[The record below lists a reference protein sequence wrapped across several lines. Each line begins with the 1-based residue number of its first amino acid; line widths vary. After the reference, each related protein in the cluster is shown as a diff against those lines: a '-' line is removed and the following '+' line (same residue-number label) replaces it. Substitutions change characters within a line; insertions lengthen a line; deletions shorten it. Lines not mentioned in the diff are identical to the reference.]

1 MLEGVGDGDRRCRE
15 LSFEMVR
22 CEPEGGSDSLLFQ
35 GRGAGLVGCSR
46 TAFGGTCLVLN
57 GVWLPVVKRRNFRP
71 LRLSGEATA
80 GARLRVDE
88 LALD

>member
-1 MLEGVGDGDRRCRE
+1 MTETVAAAKLSMKRVGWGLRRGVA
-15 LSFEMVR
+15 
-22 CEPEGGSDSLLFQ
+22 SLLVQ

-57 GVWLPVVKRRNFRP
+57 GVWPSVVKRRNFRP

-88 LALD
+88 LALG